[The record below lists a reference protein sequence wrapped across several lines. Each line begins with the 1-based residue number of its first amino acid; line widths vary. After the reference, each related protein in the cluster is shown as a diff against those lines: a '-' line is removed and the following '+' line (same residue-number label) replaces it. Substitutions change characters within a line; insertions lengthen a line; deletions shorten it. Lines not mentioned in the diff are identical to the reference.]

1 MPRSKRI
8 AGSTSLPPCSVLSSR
23 RLGCHSRAAR
33 ISQGRSSFEGS
44 RCCVRGIVRPAAVGG
59 CVVAGVRFQTTR
71 LVASDTFGGVTTGW
85 SRQPRACEVRP
96 VGGRRESNESTT
108 A

>member
-1 MPRSKRI
+1 MPGSMRVV
-8 AGSTSLPPCSVLSSR
+8 AGSASLPPCSVLSSR
-23 RLGCHSRAAR
+23 QPRVPT
-33 ISQGRSSFEGS
+33 QGRSSFEGS
-44 RCCVRGIVRPAAVGG
+44 RCCVRGMVARPAAVGG
-59 CVVAGVRFQTTR
+59 CVVAGVRFHTTR